1 MRIKI
6 ILKFAPVISFTV
18 LAILFFV
25 SSCPAYDSSFNK
37 PFLFYGDD
45 QNFPPYAYSDDN
57 GKPAGFNIDLIKAVA
72 EVTGLKIQIILG
84 PWHKIKNDL
93 KYDRIDISSMF
104 YSKDRNKEFD
114 FSETNVVVSHSIF
127 VRKGTQVKSVEHIRG
142 KEIIVQKD
150 DLMHEF
156 ALSNNLSDTIITVE
170 NPLDAI
176 KMLASGQHDCALL
189 PQIQTLY
196 LATKVD
202 IQNIETAGPSIN
214 QSYYCFAVPKGH
226 SALIATLNE
235 GLNILKATGKY
246 NEIYSKWI
254 GKGESTTSNI
264 TKKEIIYITFL
275 ITLLGLLLL
284 FYFFWTW
291 SLRKKVNEK
300 TRELNQELSVRKKAD
315 EELKIEKKRLE
326 SLIYNTSLAIVS
338 MDEKHNIVSCN
349 KAFENIFQYNESEI
363 KGKNLDSFI
372 GDTALAEETRSYTA
386 KILTGQPVRGIGK
399 RMRKDGTFVDV
410 EIFGVPVTVDQ
421 KVMGIYAIY
430 HDISDIKRTELI
442 LKDSEEKYRTIIDSI
457 EEAYFELDLPGNFL
471 FFNDALVRIMGYPK
485 EKLLGLNF
493 REYMSKEDVK
503 KIFPAFNDLYHT
515 GKPIKKIAYTVIKK
529 DGSIMHMETS
539 ATLIKDNH
547 GNPTGFRGIMRDV
560 TQEKLAEIE
569 MGKAKEAAEAANVAK
584 SEFLANMSHEIRT
597 PLNGI
602 IGFTDMLL
610 DTGLDPNQADIANT
624 IKRSGDVLLS
634 LINSILDFSKIESG
648 EIEFEE
654 IEFDPE
660 LTAYDVC
667 DMIRPRIG
675 SKPVDILCHVGDKLP
690 AFVKGDPLRF
700 KQVLTNLM
708 GNAPKFTEKGEIEL
722 SIDVEDETENRIRIH
737 SSVRDTGIGIPEDK
751 LSVIF
756 EPFRQVDGSTTRK
769 YGGTGLG
776 LSICRKIANL
786 MEGDIRVESKPGAGS
801 AFHFTAWFNKSE
813 NPKVRRFAPVS
824 LSGKKVLI
832 LDDNKT
838 NLDILRHVLEKAG
851 MNVVSL
857 THGKEV
863 LPALEKS
870 LECEKPFDLFI
881 SDIQLPDIS
890 GYDVA
895 IQVRKSGRPFERL
908 LMIAFS
914 SFTGREA
921 KTCNE
926 AGFNGF
932 LSKPIRRD
940 KLFQMIER
948 VLADNE
954 SGKTQ
959 DIGGETKMMTQY
971 SVKEDLKHSVR
982 ILLAEDNPV
991 NQKLAKLMLT
1001 KAGYHVEIAGTGLEA
1016 VDKFSSSPTDF
1027 DIIFMDI
1034 QMPEMDG
1041 IEATK
1046 EIRKRGYAVIPIIA
1060 LTAHAMKGD
1069 REKCIEAGMDD
1080 YITKPV
1086 KRENIFEILEKFV
1099 FNREKT

>member
-1 MRIKI
+1 
-6 ILKFAPVISFTV
+6 
-18 LAILFFV
+18 
-25 SSCPAYDSSFNK
+25 
-37 PFLFYGDD
+37 
-45 QNFPPYAYSDDN
+45 
-57 GKPAGFNIDLIKAVA
+57 
-72 EVTGLKIQIILG
+72 
-84 PWHKIKNDL
+84 
-93 KYDRIDISSMF
+93 
-104 YSKDRNKEFD
+104 
-114 FSETNVVVSHSIF
+114 
-127 VRKGTQVKSVEHIRG
+127 
-142 KEIIVQKD
+142 
-150 DLMHEF
+150 
-156 ALSNNLSDTIITVE
+156 
-170 NPLDAI
+170 
-176 KMLASGQHDCALL
+176 
-189 PQIQTLY
+189 
-196 LATKVD
+196 
-202 IQNIETAGPSIN
+202 
-214 QSYYCFAVPKGH
+214 
-226 SALIATLNE
+226 
-235 GLNILKATGKY
+235 
-246 NEIYSKWI
+246 
-254 GKGESTTSNI
+254 
-264 TKKEIIYITFL
+264 
-275 ITLLGLLLL
+275 
-284 FYFFWTW
+284 
-291 SLRKKVNEK
+291 
-300 TRELNQELSVRKKAD
+300 
-315 EELKIEKKRLE
+315 
-326 SLIYNTSLAIVS
+326 
-338 MDEKHNIVSCN
+338 
-349 KAFENIFQYNESEI
+349 
-363 KGKNLDSFI
+363 
-372 GDTALAEETRSYTA
+372 
-386 KILTGQPVRGIGK
+386 
-399 RMRKDGTFVDV
+399 
-410 EIFGVPVTVDQ
+410 
-421 KVMGIYAIY
+421 
-430 HDISDIKRTELI
+430 
-442 LKDSEEKYRTIIDSI
+442 
-457 EEAYFELDLPGNFL
+457 
-471 FFNDALVRIMGYPK
+471 MGYTSK
-485 EKLLGLNF
+485 ELQGLNF
-493 REYMSKEDVK
+493 REYTSKEDAK
-503 KIFPAFNDLYHT
+503 KVFAGFNNLYLT
-515 GKPIKKIAYTVIKK
+515 GKPIKNISYTTINK
-529 DGSIMHMETS
+529 DGSIMHVETS
-539 ATLIKDNH
+539 ANLIRDTH
-547 GNPTGFRGIMRDV
+547 GNPAGFRGILRDV
-560 TQEKLAEIE
+560 TQKRLAEIE
-569 MGKAKEAAEAANVAK
+569 TKRAKEAAEAANMAK

-610 DTGLDPNQADIANT
+610 DTGLDPNQADISNT

-708 GNAPKFTEKGEIEL
+708 GDAPKFTEKGEIEL
-722 SIDVEDETENRIRIH
+722 SIDVEDETEDRIKIH
-737 SSVRDTGIGIPEDK
+737 SVVRDTGIGIPEDK

-786 MEGDIRVESKPGAGS
+786 MEGDIQVESKPGTGS

-813 NPKVRRFAPVS
+813 NTKVRRFAPVS

-863 LPALEKS
+863 IPALEKA

-921 KTCNE
+921 KTCKE

-940 KLFQMIER
+940 RLFQMIER
-948 VLADNE
+948 VLADKE

-959 DIGGETKMMTQY
+959 DIGGKTEMVTQY

-982 ILLAEDNPV
+982 ILLAEDNLV
-991 NQKLAKLMLT
+991 NQKLAKMMLT
-1001 KAGYHVEIAGTGLEA
+1001 KAGYQVEIACNGREA
-1016 VDKFSSSPTDF
+1016 VEKYSSSPGDF

-1041 IEATK
+1041 MEATK
-1046 EIRKRGYAVIPIIA
+1046 EIRRRGYAAIPIIA

-1080 YITKPV
+1080 HITKPV
-1086 KRENIFEILEKFV
+1086 KRENIFEILEKYV
-1099 FNREKT
+1099 FNKEKT

>member
-1 MRIKI
+1 VKIAEPFFRKKILLSILLPVLTVGVILSVILVRYLTSPLVSFIKERTDAELRLASGLGLEICEGHMNYLMELRLENDSEMIASMKYESLEEIKAISKKLHKVNLLVMEESHNVIGSSIELPGEKLRLKTLAESNAEIVIQQIGDERVLTYSLYFPFWQWRIVSFIYEKDYLMPVLMAKNLIYLGTFGISIVMVFALFIVFNWKVTIPLKRIIHATENAAKGHLEKI
-6 ILKFAPVISFTV
+6 EVKRDDEIGQVSTAFNTMADNINAILSELRESENKFRNFADQSLVGINLIQDGVFIYVNPKFADIFGYTV
-18 LAILFFV
+18 EECLNNMKFIELVYPDDLAIVEEHIRRRLSGEVNQVQYEFRGIRKTGEIIHVEIFGSSILF
-25 SSCPAYDSSFNK
+25 
-37 PFLFYGDD
+37 
-45 QNFPPYAYSDDN
+45 N
-57 GKPAGFNIDLIKAVA
+57 GKPAS
-72 EVTGLKIQIILG
+72 T
-84 PWHKIKNDL
+84 
-93 KYDRIDISSMF
+93 
-104 YSKDRNKEFD
+104 
-114 FSETNVVVSHSIF
+114 
-127 VRKGTQVKSVEHIRG
+127 
-142 KEIIVQKD
+142 
-150 DLMHEF
+150 
-156 ALSNNLSDTIITVE
+156 
-170 NPLDAI
+170 
-176 KMLASGQHDCALL
+176 
-189 PQIQTLY
+189 
-196 LATKVD
+196 
-202 IQNIETAGPSIN
+202 
-214 QSYYCFAVPKGH
+214 
-226 SALIATLNE
+226 ATL
-235 GLNILKATGKY
+235 LD
-246 NEIYSKWI
+246 
-254 GKGESTTSNI
+254 I
-264 TKKEIIYITFL
+264 TE
-275 ITLLGLLLL
+275 
-284 FYFFWTW
+284 
-291 SLRKKVNEK
+291 RKK
-300 TRELNQELSVRKKAD
+300 
-315 EELKIEKKRLE
+315 
-326 SLIYNTSLAIVS
+326 
-338 MDEKHNIVSCN
+338 
-349 KAFENIFQYNESEI
+349 
-363 KGKNLDSFI
+363 
-372 GDTALAEETRSYTA
+372 AEETR
-386 KILTGQPVRGIGK
+386 K
-399 RMRKDGTFVDV
+399 R
-410 EIFGVPVTVDQ
+410 
-421 KVMGIYAIY
+421 
-430 HDISDIKRTELI
+430 
-442 LKDSEEKYRTIIDSI
+442 
-457 EEAYFELDLPGNFL
+457 
-471 FFNDALVRIMGYPK
+471 
-485 EKLLGLNF
+485 
-493 REYMSKEDVK
+493 
-503 KIFPAFNDLYHT
+503 
-515 GKPIKKIAYTVIKK
+515 
-529 DGSIMHMETS
+529 
-539 ATLIKDNH
+539 
-547 GNPTGFRGIMRDV
+547 
-560 TQEKLAEIE
+560 AEIE
-569 MGKAKEAAEAANVAK
+569 MEKAKVAAEAANMAK

-610 DTGLDPNQADIANT
+610 DTGIDPNQADIANT

-737 SSVRDTGIGIPEDK
+737 SSVRDTGIGIPKDK

-786 MEGDIRVESKPGAGS
+786 MEGDILVESKPGAGS
-801 AFHFTAWFNKSE
+801 TFHFTAWFNKSE

-851 MNVVSL
+851 MNVISL

-870 LECEKPFDLFI
+870 LECGKPFDLFI

-954 SGKTQ
+954 SGKTL

-991 NQKLAKLMLT
+991 NQKLAKMMLT
-1001 KAGYHVEIAGTGLEA
+1001 KAGYHVEIACNGREA
-1016 VDKFSSSPTDF
+1016 VDKFSSSPDDF

-1046 EIRKRGYAVIPIIA
+1046 EIRKRGNAVIPIIA